1 MWDNKK
7 MRWVAAGATTIG
19 ISYLIY
25 KLYGRLFPPE
35 EPKPRKES
43 LDDHEEHR
51 MRTVHSNYSEF
62 YFDKEE
68 QLRIVI
74 SKISMKGPTLEE
86 IYLLSPLIIVDEYLK
101 YTKEIRKRNL
111 HLSQDG
117 GSSARSTRTSTSTSS
132 APTR

>member
-1 MWDNKK
+1 
-7 MRWVAAGATTIG
+7 
-19 ISYLIY
+19 
-25 KLYGRLFPPE
+25 
-35 EPKPRKES
+35 
-43 LDDHEEHR
+43 

-101 YTKEIRKRNL
+101 YTKEIRKSNR
-111 HLSQDG
+111 SFMQEG
-117 GSSARSTRTSTSTSS
+117 GSFARSTRISMSTSS
-132 APTR
+132 APMKLR